1 MHIFKNVY
9 LPQVKSYGS
18 YVSVLTIALIL
29 FVYLLDHNRIHA
41 ADVLHGVYYLTQHP
55 IPGFNS
61 SLSRRGSLTNETSS
75 PNTPSDKIENESRE
89 DEIEEIEYT
98 EESYTY
104 GCICDLMPG
113 LELMA
118 LYVAAAMHDFDHP
131 GRTNAF
137 LVATLNSKV
146 FFLSYLKLSVKNKE
160 IW

>member
-1 MHIFKNVY
+1 MFIFFIVNLY
-9 LPQVKSYGS
+9 FS
-18 YVSVLTIALIL
+18 I
-29 FVYLLDHNRIHA
+29 FVCFHHLDHNRIHA
-41 ADVLHGVYYLTQHP
+41 ADVLHGVYYLTQHR

-61 SLSRRGSLTNETSS
+61 SLSRRGSLVNETSS
-75 PNTPSDKIENESRE
+75 AATPAVEIENENRE
-89 DEIEEIEYT
+89 EEEEETEEIVST

-104 GCICDLMPG
+104 GCISDLMPD

-146 FFLSYLKLSVKNKE
+146 NLYALL
-160 IW
+160 